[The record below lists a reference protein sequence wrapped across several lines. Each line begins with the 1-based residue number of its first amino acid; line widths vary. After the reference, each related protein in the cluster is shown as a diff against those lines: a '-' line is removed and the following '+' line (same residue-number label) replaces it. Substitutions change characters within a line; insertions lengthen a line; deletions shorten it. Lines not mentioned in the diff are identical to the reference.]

1 MDSSIKTMNSNQKKN
16 TTKIETNEEIIR
28 MLRSKIDE
36 MEKKVGTTTKELEQ
50 QQKTLK
56 EHTVAI

>member
-36 MEKKVGTTTKELEQ
+36 MEKKVGTTIKDLDQ

-56 EHTVAI
+56 EHTIAI